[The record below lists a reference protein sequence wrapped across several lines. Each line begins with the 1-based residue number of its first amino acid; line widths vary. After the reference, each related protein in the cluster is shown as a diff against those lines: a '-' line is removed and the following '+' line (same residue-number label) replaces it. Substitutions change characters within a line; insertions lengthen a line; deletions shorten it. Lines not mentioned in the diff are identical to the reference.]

1 MRGQRQNESLAH
13 RIRRAGQRGVG
24 GQAQLGLACS
34 DVICRGDAVVQLK
47 GYGESSRLRVIV
59 RARVNLVQPW
69 ASEDNRPVGGSV
81 WRAIA
86 PIDTGAKVAGLR
98 VRIADFERCHRRNCA
113 RPRIAGRTDAGE
125 RNRPHGGNAA
135 AAEIRR
141 PQVAV
146 GPVGDAHYP
155 AEGIGGAGESGDCA
169 GRRINARQVLS
180 LGITEADVHPQ
191 ISIAA

>member
-34 DVICRGDAVVQLK
+34 NVVCRRDAVVQLK

-59 RARVNLVQPW
+59 RARINLVLPW
-69 ASEDNRPVGGSV
+69 ASEDNRPVGGGV

-86 PIDTGAKVAGLR
+86 PVDGRGKVVRLR
-98 VRIADFERCHRRNCA
+98 VGVADFECCNRGDRA
-113 RPRIAGRTDAGE
+113 RSRIARRTDAGE
-125 RNRPHGGNAA
+125 RNRPHGGDAPA
-135 AAEIRR
+135 VEIRG
-141 PQVAV
+141 PQVSV
-146 GPVGDAHYP
+146 RTIGNAHHS
-155 AEGIGGAGESGDCA
+155 AERIGRAGETGDRA
-169 GRRINARQVLS
+169 GRRIDARQVLP
-180 LGITEADVHPQ
+180 LGITQADVHPQ